1 MTQVSFLRHG
11 AFFGPEDAN
20 DKTFCLIGTG
30 ATGSWAALMAAKMGW
45 HNFQIWDSDIVETH
59 NLPNQ
64 AFNACHVGQKKVDAL
79 ERVLLDFN
87 PAIQIT
93 KFDHFFDARNVEHV
107 AELSDYVFIAVD
119 SLDCRKEIYSC
130 LRSHPLVDVIF
141 ETRMGF
147 THAELNIT
155 ESSDVIKIDQ
165 IISLLKTDE
174 EVVEAACNERIITSL
189 VSIVSSTLVH
199 NLCYIASSDRTGNK
213 FTTYGKT
220 LFNLSP
226 NLTTYYS

>member
-11 AFFGPEDAN
+11 AFFGPEDAA
-20 DKTFCLIGTG
+20 DQTFCLIGTG
-30 ATGSWAALMAAKMGW
+30 ATGSWAALLAAKMGW
-45 HNFQIWDSDIVETH
+45 HNFQLWDSDVVETH

-79 ERVLLDFN
+79 EDVLLSFN

-93 KFDHFFDARNVEHV
+93 KFDCLFDANNIEHIS
-107 AELSDYVFIAVD
+107 ELSDYVFIAVD
-119 SLDCRKEIYSC
+119 SLDTRKEVYSC
-130 LRSHPLVDVIF
+130 LKLHPLVDVIF

-155 ESSDVIKIDQ
+155 KSSNTMKIDQ
-165 IISLLKTDE
+165 IISLLKTDK
-174 EVVEAACNERIITSL
+174 EVPEAACNERIITSL
-189 VSIVSSTLVH
+189 VSIVSSALVH
-199 NLCYIASSDRTGNK
+199 NLCYIASSNRTGNA
-213 FTTYGKT
+213 FTSYGKT

-226 NLTTYYS
+226 NLTTYQS